1 MEGFWGYLLA
11 GLAAYLLGSLNFGVI
26 VSHLCYRDDIRR
38 HGSGNAGT
46 TNALRTYGKGAA
58 AAVLVGD
65 FLKGTAAVWL
75 GCALTGQ
82 LLGGWLA
89 SLLVV
94 LGHMFPVF
102 FGFRGGKGVA
112 TAAGAILLLNPY
124 ILLGLL
130 AVFVLIIACTRYVS
144 LASVVVAGLFPVL
157 TLAYGLAVKMAP
169 QGIAV
174 TAGFALAAGGLVIWK
189 HRTNIQRL
197 RAGTESRLGT
207 KKAK

>member
-1 MEGFWGYLLA
+1 MEGFWGYPLA

-26 VSHLCYRDDIRR
+26 VSHLRYRDDIRR

-58 AAVLVGD
+58 AAVLAGD

-169 QGIAV
+169 QGIAI

-197 RAGTESRLGT
+197 RAGTESRLGA

>member
-169 QGIAV
+169 QGIAI

-197 RAGTESRLGT
+197 RAGTESRLGA

>member
-197 RAGTESRLGT
+197 RAGTESRLGA

>member
-26 VSHLCYRDDIRR
+26 VSHLRYRDDIRR

-197 RAGTESRLGT
+197 RAGTESRLGA

>member
-144 LASVVVAGLFPVL
+144 LASVVVAGFFPVL